1 MVAHASTSPAHQPQW
16 ERQGLSDTVTLSEVI
31 DAGLRF
37 EASNFNIAARN
48 VREVL
53 SRCGYALQP
62 LFGSGGLASEAH
74 NAFRFRRIFVTKNHG
89 VPFLP
94 SSEINSVRPRVERWL
109 SRKLTQRLDHLLIRR
124 NDVLISCSGSIGNV
138 GFAGRRMAG
147 MALSQDA
154 IRVRFADEEV
164 AGYVAAF
171 LRTTFGLRQLQS
183 VKYGS
188 VIVHIEPEHLAR
200 VYVPDLNASVRSKI
214 GRTMIEATEM
224 RDEANDLIDAAISKM
239 ESTTGIRPFSL
250 IEREAGRLSN
260 CVRLREL
267 GGRFEGA
274 FHDPVARSVKSSLDE
289 SAVDVVPLCD
299 SGFIELIK
307 PITKFRKRT
316 YVETGGIPLLSSK
329 QLFQIDPIDIKA
341 LAKGAHVKDLTEI
354 ALEPYMLI
362 ITCSGTI
369 GRIQIIPEYMRGWAA
384 NQHATRVVPVDR
396 LRGAY
401 LFAWLSSSYGQRLI
415 RRHSYGSVVQEIDKD
430 MIGAVPVP
438 VVSGD
443 AEREIAGPVLQAN
456 RLRDEAWR
464 AEHGVIQDLVERI
477 ERMGASKGAFGA
489 GGR

>member
-1 MVAHASTSPAHQPQW
+1 MVARARTSPAHQPRW
-16 ERQGLSDTVTLSEVI
+16 ERQGLSDSVTLSEVI

-37 EASNFNIAARN
+37 EASTFNIAARN
-48 VREVL
+48 VRDKL
-53 SRCGYALQP
+53 ARCGYALQP
-62 LFGSGGLASEAH
+62 LSGSGGLASEAH
-74 NAFRFRRIFVTKNHG
+74 NAFRFRRIFVTENHG

-94 SSEINSVRPRVERWL
+94 SSEINSVRPRVERWI
-109 SRKLTQRLDHLLIRR
+109 SRKLTQRLDYLLIQR
-124 NDVLISCSGSIGNV
+124 NDVLISRSGSIGNI

-147 MALSQDA
+147 MALSEDA

-171 LRTTFGLRQLQS
+171 LRTAFGRLQLQS
-183 VKYGS
+183 VTYGS

-200 VYVPDLNASVRSKI
+200 VSVPDLGASVRSKI
-214 GRTMIEATEM
+214 GRTMIVATEK
-224 RDEANDLIDAAISKM
+224 RDEANDLIDTAISKM
-239 ESTTGIRPFSL
+239 DMATGIRPFSS

-274 FHDPVARSVKSSLDE
+274 FHDPVARAVKSSLDE

-362 ITCSGTI
+362 VTCSGTI

-384 NQHATRVVPVDR
+384 NQHATRLVPVDR

-401 LFAWLSSSYGQRLI
+401 LFAWLSSFYGQRLI
-415 RRHSYGSVVQEIDKD
+415 HRHSYGSVVQEIDKN

-456 RLRDEAWR
+456 RLRDEAWT
-464 AEHGVIQDLVERI
+464 AEHDVIQDLVGRI
-477 ERMGASKGAFGA
+477 ERRLTSKSAFGA
-489 GGR
+489 GG

>member
-1 MVAHASTSPAHQPQW
+1 MVAHASTSPAHQPRW
-16 ERQGLSDTVTLSEVI
+16 ERQDLSDSVALSEVI

-37 EASNFNIAARN
+37 EASTFNIAARN
-48 VREVL
+48 AREKL
-53 SRCGYALQP
+53 ARCGYALQP
-62 LFGSGGLASEAH
+62 LFGSGGLATEAH
-74 NAFRFRRIFVTKNHG
+74 NAFRFRRIFVTENHG

-94 SSEINSVRPRVERWL
+94 SSEINSVRPRVQRWL
-109 SRKLTQRLDHLLIRR
+109 SKKLTQRLDHLLIRP
-124 NDVLISCSGSIGNV
+124 NDVLISCSGSIGNI

-171 LRTTFGLRQLQS
+171 LRTGFGRLQLQS
-183 VKYGS
+183 VTYGS

-200 VYVPDLNASVRSKI
+200 VYLPDLAASVRRKI
-214 GRTMIEATEM
+214 GRTMIEATEK
-224 RDEANDLIDAAISKM
+224 RDEANDLIDAAISKI
-239 ESTTGIRPFSL
+239 ESVIGIRPFPA
-250 IEREAGRLSN
+250 IEREANRLSN

-274 FHDPVARSVKSSLDE
+274 FHDPVARAVKSSLDE
-289 SAVDVVPLCD
+289 SVVDLVPLCD

-307 PITKFRKRT
+307 PITKFRNRT
-316 YVETGGIPLLSSK
+316 YVENGGIPLLSSK
-329 QLFQIDPIDIKA
+329 HLFQIDPIDIKR

-354 ALEPYMLI
+354 ALAPYMLI
-362 ITCSGTI
+362 VTRSGTI

-384 NQHATRVVPVDR
+384 NEHATRLVPVDR

-443 AEREIAGPVLQAN
+443 AQREIAGPVLEAN

-464 AEHGVIQDLVERI
+464 AEHRVIQDLVGRI
-477 ERMGASKGAFGA
+477 EHRRGSK
-489 GGR
+489 